1 MSRVLLFM
9 FVLAIT
15 VYAVVDC
22 LNADEEDRRGLPTG
36 LWLILIIMLPIFGP
50 VAWYLLSSSQRRAR
64 LAAGGS
70 SSSSPHSSGAG
81 YGRPAPRQRPARP
94 VAPDDDPDFLWRLE
108 QERRRAAREQNKNAS
123 ESSDETQETAGS
135 DEADGTDGTD
145 GTPENP
151 SATGSSS
158 DPK

>member
-1 MSRVLLFM
+1 MPRVLLFM

-70 SSSSPHSSGAG
+70 SSSSPRGTGAG

-108 QERRRAAREQNKNAS
+108 QERRRAAREQNKSAS
-123 ESSDETQETAGS
+123 EESGESQETGGS
-135 DEADGTDGTD
+135 EETDGS
-145 GTPENP
+145 GGAPENP
-151 SATGSSS
+151 DATGSA

>member
-70 SSSSPHSSGAG
+70 SSSSPRSTGAS
-81 YGRPAPRQRPARP
+81 YGRSAPRQRPARP

-108 QERRRAAREQNKNAS
+108 QERRRAAREQNKNAKEGS
-123 ESSDETQETAGS
+123 QGS
-135 DEADGTDGTD
+135 DETD

-151 SATGSSS
+151 GTTGSAG
-158 DPK
+158 PK